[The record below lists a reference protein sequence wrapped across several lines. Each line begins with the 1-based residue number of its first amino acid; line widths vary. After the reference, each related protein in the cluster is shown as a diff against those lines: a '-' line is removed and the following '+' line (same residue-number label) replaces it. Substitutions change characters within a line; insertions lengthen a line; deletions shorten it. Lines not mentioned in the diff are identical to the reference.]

1 MSLTWSGYGKQLT
14 KRKSHVNAR
23 KRNKMQ
29 GQNME
34 AFVERL
40 GRLSNPQLEQR
51 LIAVEHALATFKKRN
66 DRNPDQLEFQLDEI
80 LKALQ
85 AEP

>member
-1 MSLTWSGYGKQLT
+1 MLE
-14 KRKSHVNAR
+14 H
-23 KRNKMQ
+23 
-29 GQNME
+29 NME

-40 GRLSNPQLEQR
+40 GRLSKPQLEQK
-51 LIAVEHALATFKKRN
+51 LISIEHALATFKKRS

-85 AEP
+85 VEP